1 MLIPNKYLFFYKA
14 GKNYVFQEG
23 VVEGLQEEIR
33 RQKEEKAKELQKA
46 GEIPFFLCKID
57 N

>member
-46 GEIPFFLCKID
+46 GEIPFFLCKMD